1 VRENLICTYLYLHVR
16 TDTDLQTNRHIRR
29 LSRGVREDGHGGCV
43 HFFFSTLVSLSGV
56 SIKGDR
62 RVEGSSAQ
70 HASRIRS
77 VYEVSLRSMRV
88 HIWDMLRVH
97 MLRVHMLKVHMLGF
111 ICGGVHNEVYLRS
124 MRVHIWDMWRVHIR
138 CVSVVIYTYIKATT

>member
-70 HASRIRS
+70 HAVGLGVFMRCIYAVC
-77 VYEVSLRSMRV
+77 VYTYR
-88 HIWDMLRVH
+88 
-97 MLRVHMLKVHMLGF
+97 
-111 ICGGVHNEVYLRS
+111 ICGGYL
-124 MRVHIWDMWRVHIR
+124 HG
-138 CVSVVIYTYIKATT
+138 VST